1 MRRRKEKY
9 GGWRSALAARNEVE
23 GMKGH
28 LDAEQLK
35 SMDYKSLQALAKDM
49 GVSAAGKAEDI
60 IARIV
65 AVEVDVPEENELTE
79 EEKAAAE
86 AARQEEE
93 RAAGGQ
99 TVEEA
104 EDTAGEPQ
112 TGQETTEEGAAEE
125 TAKDAKKP
133 QEEAEKAAGLVKVKA
148 VTRFLD
154 KQLNQI
160 KDAGEAY
167 SVSGERAAELV
178 AAGVAEIVG

>member
-1 MRRRKEKY
+1 MP
-9 GGWRSALAARNEVE
+9 ALAARNEVK

-65 AVEVDVPEENELTE
+65 AVEVDVPEGELTE
-79 EEKAAAE
+79 EEKALFEEE

-125 TAKDAKKP
+125 TTKDAKKP

-154 KQLNQI
+154 KQFNQI

-167 SVSGERAAELV
+167 SVSGKRAAELV

>member
-1 MRRRKEKY
+1 
-9 GGWRSALAARNEVE
+9 
-23 GMKGH
+23 MKGH

-35 SMDYKSLQALAKDM
+35 SMDHKSLQALAKDM

-60 IARIV
+60 IGRIT
-65 AVEVDVPEENELTE
+65 AVEVDVPEESELTE

-93 RAAGGQ
+93 RAAAERAAREQ
-99 TVEEA
+99 AEAAQAAKEAEEKAEAEKKAREEA
-104 EDTAGEPQ
+104 EA
-112 TGQETTEEGAAEE
+112 
-125 TAKDAKKP
+125 
-133 QEEAEKAAGLVKVKA
+133 AAGLVKVKA

-167 SVSGERAAELV
+167 SVSKERAAELV
-178 AAGVAEIVG
+178 AAGVAEIQ

>member
-1 MRRRKEKY
+1 
-9 GGWRSALAARNEVE
+9 
-23 GMKGH
+23 MKGH

-60 IARIV
+60 IARIA

-79 EEKAAAE
+79 EEKAAE

-93 RAAGGQ
+93 RAAAERAAREQ
-99 TVEEA
+99 AEAAQAAKEAEEKAAAEKKAREEA
-104 EDTAGEPQ
+104 EA
-112 TGQETTEEGAAEE
+112 
-125 TAKDAKKP
+125 
-133 QEEAEKAAGLVKVKA
+133 AAGLVKVKA

-167 SVSGERAAELV
+167 SVSGERAAELA

>member
-1 MRRRKEKY
+1 
-9 GGWRSALAARNEVE
+9 
-23 GMKGH
+23 MKGN
-28 LDAEQLK
+28 LSTEQLK

-60 IARIV
+60 IARI
-65 AVEVDVPEENELTE
+65 AEVEVDVPEEGELTE

-93 RAAGGQ
+93 RAAQ
-99 TVEEA
+99 AAKEA
-104 EDTAGEPQ
+104 EGKAAAEQKAGE
-112 TGQETTEEGAAEE
+112 
-125 TAKDAKKP
+125 D
-133 QEEAEKAAGLVKVKA
+133 AAGLVKVKA

-167 SVSGERAAELV
+167 SVSRERAAELA
-178 AAGVAEIVG
+178 AAGVAEIMG

>member
-1 MRRRKEKY
+1 MP
-9 GGWRSALAARNEVE
+9 ALAARNEVK

-60 IARIV
+60 IARIA
-65 AVEVDVPEENELTE
+65 AVEVDVPEGELTE
-79 EEKAAAE
+79 EEKALFEEE

-104 EDTAGEPQ
+104 G
-112 TGQETTEEGAAEE
+112 
-125 TAKDAKKP
+125 
-133 QEEAEKAAGLVKVKA
+133 KAAGLVKVKA

-167 SVSGERAAELV
+167 SVSGERAEELM

>member
-1 MRRRKEKY
+1 MP
-9 GGWRSALAARNEVE
+9 ALAARNEVK

-28 LDAEQLK
+28 LGAEQLK

-60 IARIV
+60 IARIA
-65 AVEVDVPEENELTE
+65 AVEVDVPEGELTE
-79 EEKAAAE
+79 EEKALFEAE

-93 RAAGGQ
+93 RAAAEQ
-99 TVEEA
+99 A

-125 TAKDAKKP
+125 NTKDAKKP
-133 QEEAEKAAGLVKVKA
+133 QEEAGKAAGMVKVKA

>member
-1 MRRRKEKY
+1 
-9 GGWRSALAARNEVE
+9 
-23 GMKGH
+23 MKGH

-60 IARIV
+60 IARIA
-65 AVEVDVPEENELTE
+65 AVEVDAGELTE
-79 EEKAAAE
+79 EEKALFDAE
-86 AARQEEE
+86 AAGQAEATQ
-93 RAAGGQ
+93 AAK
-99 TVEEA
+99 EA

-112 TGQETTEEGAAEE
+112 TGQETTEEGAAGEN
-125 TAKDAKKP
+125 TKDAKKP
-133 QEEAEKAAGLVKVKA
+133 QEEAGKAAGLVKVKA

-167 SVSGERAAELV
+167 SVSKERAAELV
-178 AAGVAEIVG
+178 AAGVAEIQ

>member
-1 MRRRKEKY
+1 MP
-9 GGWRSALAARNEVE
+9 ALAARNEVK

-60 IARIV
+60 IARIT
-65 AVEVDVPEENELTE
+65 AVEVDVPEGELTE
-79 EEKAAAE
+79 EEKALF
-86 AARQEEE
+86 
-93 RAAGGQ
+93 
-99 TVEEA
+99 EA

-125 TAKDAKKP
+125 NTKDAKKT
-133 QEEAEKAAGLVKVKA
+133 QEETEQAAGLVKVKA

-178 AAGVAEIVG
+178 AAKVAEIVG

>member
-1 MRRRKEKY
+1 
-9 GGWRSALAARNEVE
+9 
-23 GMKGH
+23 MKGH

-49 GVSAAGKAEDI
+49 GVSAAGKAEEI
-60 IARIV
+60 IARIA
-65 AVEVDVPEENELTE
+65 AVEVDVPEESQLTE

-93 RAAGGQ
+93 RAAEAAAREQ
-99 TVEEA
+99 EEAAQAAKEEKAAAEQKAREEA
-104 EDTAGEPQ
+104 EA
-112 TGQETTEEGAAEE
+112 
-125 TAKDAKKP
+125 
-133 QEEAEKAAGLVKVKA
+133 AAGLVKVKA
-148 VTRFLD
+148 TTRFLD

-167 SVSGERAAELV
+167 SVSRGRAAELA

>member
-1 MRRRKEKY
+1 
-9 GGWRSALAARNEVE
+9 
-23 GMKGH
+23 MKGH

-35 SMDYKSLQALAKDM
+35 SMNYKSLQALAKDM

-60 IARIV
+60 IARIA
-65 AVEVDVPEENELTE
+65 AVEVDAGELTE
-79 EEKAAAE
+79 EEKALFDAE
-86 AARQEEE
+86 AAGQAEATQ
-93 RAAGGQ
+93 AAK
-99 TVEEA
+99 EA

-125 TAKDAKKP
+125 NTKDAKKP
-133 QEEAEKAAGLVKVKA
+133 QEEAGKAAGMVKVKA

>member
-1 MRRRKEKY
+1 MP
-9 GGWRSALAARNEVE
+9 ALAARNEVK

-60 IARIV
+60 IARIA
-65 AVEVDVPEENELTE
+65 AVEVDVPEGELTE
-79 EEKAAAE
+79 EEKALFEAE

-93 RAAGGQ
+93 RAADGQTVEEAADGQ

-125 TAKDAKKP
+125 NTKDAKKP
-133 QEEAEKAAGLVKVKA
+133 QEEAGKAAGLVKVKA

-160 KDAGEAY
+160 KDTGEAY

>member
-1 MRRRKEKY
+1 MP
-9 GGWRSALAARNEVE
+9 ALAVRNEVK

-60 IARIV
+60 IARIA
-65 AVEVDVPEENELTE
+65 AVEVDVPEENQLTE

-112 TGQETTEEGAAEE
+112 T
-125 TAKDAKKP
+125 
-133 QEEAEKAAGLVKVKA
+133 AGNDG
-148 VTRFLD
+148 RGRSRGNH
-154 KQLNQI
+154 Q
-160 KDAGEAY
+160 
-167 SVSGERAAELV
+167 RC
-178 AAGVAEIVG
+178 

>member
-1 MRRRKEKY
+1 
-9 GGWRSALAARNEVE
+9 
-23 GMKGH
+23 MKGF
-28 LDAEQLK
+28 LNTEQLK

-60 IARIV
+60 IARIA
-65 AVEVDVPEENELTE
+65 AVEVEIPEENQLTE

-93 RAAGGQ
+93 RAAE
-99 TVEEA
+99 V
-104 EDTAGEPQ
+104 
-112 TGQETTEEGAAEE
+112 
-125 TAKDAKKP
+125 AK
-133 QEEAEKAAGLVKVKA
+133 QEEAAKEAEGKDAAKQQAGEEKQAAGLVKVK
-148 VTRFLD
+148 VTTRFLD

-167 SVSGERAAELV
+167 SVSGERAAELT

>member
-1 MRRRKEKY
+1 
-9 GGWRSALAARNEVE
+9 
-23 GMKGH
+23 MKGH
-28 LDAEQLK
+28 LDAEKLK
-35 SMDYKSLQALAKDM
+35 SVDYKSLQALAKDM

-60 IARIV
+60 IARIA
-65 AVEVDVPEENELTE
+65 AVEVDVPEGELTE
-79 EEKAAAE
+79 EEKALFEAE

-104 EDTAGEPQ
+104 EDTAGEPH

-125 TAKDAKKP
+125 NTKDAKKP
-133 QEEAEKAAGLVKVKA
+133 QEEAAGLVKVKA

-167 SVSGERAAELV
+167 SVSGERAAELE

>member
-1 MRRRKEKY
+1 
-9 GGWRSALAARNEVE
+9 
-23 GMKGH
+23 MKGH

-86 AARQEEE
+86 AAQQEEE

-99 TVEEA
+99 TVE
-104 EDTAGEPQ
+104 
-112 TGQETTEEGAAEE
+112 
-125 TAKDAKKP
+125 DA
-133 QEEAEKAAGLVKVKA
+133 
-148 VTRFLD
+148 
-154 KQLNQI
+154 
-160 KDAGEAY
+160 
-167 SVSGERAAELV
+167 V
-178 AAGVAEIVG
+178 ARSGVAE

>member
-1 MRRRKEKY
+1 
-9 GGWRSALAARNEVE
+9 
-23 GMKGH
+23 
-28 LDAEQLK
+28 
-35 SMDYKSLQALAKDM
+35 MDYKSLQALAKDM

-60 IARIV
+60 IARIA

-93 RAAGGQ
+93 RAAAERAAREQ
-99 TVEEA
+99 AEAAQAAKEAEEKAAAEKKAREEA
-104 EDTAGEPQ
+104 EA
-112 TGQETTEEGAAEE
+112 
-125 TAKDAKKP
+125 
-133 QEEAEKAAGLVKVKA
+133 AAGLVKVKA

-167 SVSGERAAELV
+167 SVSGERAAELA

>member
-1 MRRRKEKY
+1 
-9 GGWRSALAARNEVE
+9 
-23 GMKGH
+23 MKGY
-28 LDAEQLK
+28 LNAEQLK

-60 IARIV
+60 IARIA
-65 AVEVDVPEENELTE
+65 AVEVDVPEEELTE
-79 EEKAAAE
+79 EEKALFDAE
-86 AARQEEE
+86 AARQEE
-93 RAAGGQ
+93 
-99 TVEEA
+99 EEA

-125 TAKDAKKP
+125 NTKDAKKP
-133 QEEAEKAAGLVKVKA
+133 QEEAGNAAGLVKVKA

>member
-1 MRRRKEKY
+1 
-9 GGWRSALAARNEVE
+9 
-23 GMKGH
+23 MKGH

-60 IARIV
+60 IARIA
-65 AVEVDVPEENELTE
+65 AVEVDVPEESQLTE

-93 RAAGGQ
+93 RAAEAAAREQ
-99 TVEEA
+99 EEAAQAAKEAEEKAAAEQKAREEA
-104 EDTAGEPQ
+104 EA
-112 TGQETTEEGAAEE
+112 
-125 TAKDAKKP
+125 
-133 QEEAEKAAGLVKVKA
+133 AAGLVKVKA
-148 VTRFLD
+148 TTRFLD

-167 SVSGERAAELV
+167 SVSRGRAAELA